1 MRPLLLQVHSRP
13 LTMIKFVHDG
23 DMFISSGKD
32 GVVNLVRTEN
42 GERIGTYDG
51 HQGAVYAIDIT
62 LDMST
67 LVTCGADSKV
77 IFFDVQTGEI
87 KDEHDH
93 GGIVKFVEWNQ
104 QPLCQD
110 RIVTCNDKFKSG
122 GVAVPN
128 RIMIW
133 KFYPQIEKVLCID
146 EDLPMKATKVK
157 WGAFDE
163 TLVSIHE
170 EGTIVI
176 WDAEDGSKI
185 KLIEAHQGPVTSIQ
199 FTEDRMLMVSTSRDM
214 LCKLWAMDDVECVKV
229 YKGDRPLNDASISPL
244 HNDKKD
250 PKMHI
255 IMGGGQDAKDVT
267 TSGGKGGFEASL
279 WHMVFEEELGQ
290 VKGHFGPMNSI
301 QFFSDGRGFV
311 TGGEDGYIRIH
322 HFDSDYFTSKK
333 FE

>member
-13 LTMIKFVHDG
+13 LTMIKFVYDG
-23 DMFISSGKD
+23 DLFFSSGKD
-32 GVVNLVRTEN
+32 GVINLIRTDN

-51 HQGAVYAIDIT
+51 HQGAVYAVDVT
-62 LDMST
+62 FDMQT
-67 LVTCGADSKV
+67 LVSCGADSKV
-77 IFFDVQTGEI
+77 MFFDVQTGEI
-87 KDEHDH
+87 KEELDH
-93 GGIVKFVEWNQ
+93 GGIVKFVEWNR
-104 QPLCQD
+104 QPLNQD
-110 RIVTCNDKFKSG
+110 KIVTCNDKFTSG
-122 GVAVPN
+122 GVKVPN

-133 KFYPQIEKVLCID
+133 KVYPDLEKMLVID
-146 EDLPMKATKVK
+146 DDLPMKATKVK

-176 WDAEDGSKI
+176 WDSEDGTKI
-185 KLIEAHQGPVTSIQ
+185 KEIDAHTGPVTSIQ

-214 LCKLWAMDDVECVKV
+214 LCKLWAMDDVECIKV
-229 YKGDRPLNDASISPL
+229 YKGDRALNDASISPL
-244 HNDKKD
+244 HDAKE
-250 PKMHI
+250 PKMHV

-279 WHMVFEEELGQ
+279 WHMVYEEELGLI
-290 VKGHFGPMNSI
+290 KGHFGPMNSI
-301 QFFSDGRGFV
+301 QFFPDGRGFV

-322 HFDSDYFTSKK
+322 HFDQDYFTSKK